1 MGNFFGLDTETI
13 DMFRLTGL
21 GYVIAI
27 FIVGGTLLAARSL
40 LGWQIRRIERKTGA
54 KLFERGEGK

>member
-27 FIVGGTLLAARSL
+27 FIVGGTLLLARYLVGS
-40 LGWQIRRIERKTGA
+40 QIRRIERKTGA